1 LHSRKLSELSMVR
14 VTVAYFAR
22 ARECAGTTEEEL
34 ELNQP
39 ASVQQLFSKVMAIH
53 PSLTEIKQIL
63 SPLVNGKWVSEET
76 NLKDG
81 DRVALLPPV
90 GGG

>member
-1 LHSRKLSELSMVR
+1 

-22 ARECAGTTEEEL
+22 ARECAGIAEEVL
-34 ELNQP
+34 ELSQP
-39 ASVQQLFSKVMAIH
+39 VSLQQLFSKVLVIH
-53 PSLTEIKQIL
+53 PNLAEIKQVL
-63 SPLVNGKWVSEET
+63 RPLVNGKWVPEGTE
-76 NLKDG
+76 LKEG

>member
-1 LHSRKLSELSMVR
+1 MPDLSAVK

-22 ARECAGTTEEEL
+22 ARECAGMSEEVL
-34 ELNQP
+34 ELTQP
-39 ASVQQLFSKVMAIH
+39 PSLQQLLARVMTIH
-53 PSLTEIKQIL
+53 PSLAEIKHVL
-63 SPLVNGKWVSEET
+63 KPLVNGKWASQET

>member
-1 LHSRKLSELSMVR
+1 MGNVR

-22 ARECAGTTEEEL
+22 ARECAGTAEEKL
-34 ELNQP
+34 ELTHP
-39 ASVQQLFSKVMAIH
+39 AYLEQLFSRVVGIH
-53 PSLTEIKQIL
+53 PALAEIKQIL
-63 SPLVNGKWVSEET
+63 RPLVNGIWASGDTE
-76 NLKDG
+76 LKDG

>member
-1 LHSRKLSELSMVR
+1 MSTVS

-22 ARECAGTTEEEL
+22 ARECAGTAEEKL
-34 ELNQP
+34 ELTRP
-39 ASVQQLFSKVMAIH
+39 ASLEQLLSTVMAIH
-53 PSLTEIKQIL
+53 PSLAEIKQIL
-63 SPLVNGKWVSEET
+63 RLLVNGISVSEEAEL
-76 NLKDG
+76 NDG

>member
-1 LHSRKLSELSMVR
+1 MGAVM

-22 ARECAGTTEEEL
+22 ARECAGTAEEKL
-34 ELNQP
+34 ELTRP
-39 ASVQQLFSKVMAIH
+39 ASLEQLLSRVMAIH

-63 SPLVNGKWVSEET
+63 RPLVNGIWVSEDAEL
-76 NLKDG
+76 NDG

>member
-1 LHSRKLSELSMVR
+1 MGAVT

-22 ARECAGTTEEEL
+22 ARECAGTAEEKL
-34 ELNQP
+34 ELTQP
-39 ASVQQLFSKVMAIH
+39 ISLQQLFSRVMAIH
-53 PSLTEIKQIL
+53 PNLAEIKQIL
-63 SPLVNGKWVSEET
+63 QALVNGKWVPKET
-76 NLKDG
+76 ELKDG

>member
-1 LHSRKLSELSMVR
+1 MVR

>member
-1 LHSRKLSELSMVR
+1 LSAVR

-22 ARECAGTTEEEL
+22 ARECAGVSEEEL
-34 ELNQP
+34 ELTQP
-39 ASVQQLFSKVMAIH
+39 LSLQQLLVRVMAIH
-53 PSLTEIKQIL
+53 PSLAEIKQML
-63 SPLVNGKWVSEET
+63 KPLVNGKWASEET
-76 NLKDG
+76 VLKDG

>member
-1 LHSRKLSELSMVR
+1 MHSRKLSELSMVR

>member
-1 LHSRKLSELSMVR
+1 MGNVR

-22 ARECAGTTEEEL
+22 ARECAGIAEEKL
-34 ELNQP
+34 ELTRP
-39 ASVQQLFSKVMAIH
+39 AYIERLFSSVIAMH
-53 PSLTEIKQIL
+53 PALAEIKQIL
-63 SPLVNGKWVSEET
+63 RPLVNGIWASEET
-76 NLKDG
+76 ELNDG

>member
-1 LHSRKLSELSMVR
+1 LPDLSAVK

-22 ARECAGTTEEEL
+22 ARECAGLSEEVL
-34 ELNQP
+34 ELTQP
-39 ASVQQLFSKVMAIH
+39 PSLHQLLARVMAIH
-53 PSLTEIKQIL
+53 PSLAEIRQVLK
-63 SPLVNGKWVSEET
+63 PLVNGKWASEET
-76 NLKDG
+76 ELKDG

>member
-1 LHSRKLSELSMVR
+1 MVR

-22 ARECAGTTEEEL
+22 ARECAGTSEEEL
-34 ELNQP
+34 ELSQP
-39 ASVQQLFSKVMAIH
+39 ASLQQLFLSLVAIH
-53 PSLTEIKQIL
+53 PPLAEIKHIL
-63 SPLVNGKWVSEET
+63 SPLVNGKWVSDQTE
-76 NLKDG
+76 LKDG

>member
-1 LHSRKLSELSMVR
+1 MVR

-34 ELNQP
+34 ELSQP
-39 ASVQQLFSKVMAIH
+39 ASLQQLFSRVMALH
-53 PSLTEIKQIL
+53 PSLAEIKQIL
-63 SPLVNGKWVSEET
+63 RPLVNGKWVSEET